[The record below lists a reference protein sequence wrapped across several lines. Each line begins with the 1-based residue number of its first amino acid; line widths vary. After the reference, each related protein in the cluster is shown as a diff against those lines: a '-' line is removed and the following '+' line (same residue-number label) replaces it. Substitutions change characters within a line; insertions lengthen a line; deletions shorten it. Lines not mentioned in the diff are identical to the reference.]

1 MREPVECQIE
11 KGPISGVV
19 IVKNAKVSKGL
30 SFKLPLASQKYLLL
44 LCINLVVL
52 ASSCSPT
59 RKLHEGEYLL
69 VKNKVVNDSKHVSK
83 GDLER
88 FIRQKP
94 NRKVGVLFR
103 FHLQV
108 YNLVDEEKLNAS
120 VERLEAK
127 NDVRNARRAA
137 KGKEPKDRRRSFWEW
152 LRDVGEEPVIFEQ
165 LMTEKSSEQLEI
177 FLKSKGHFNAVVRDT
192 VVLDSAKQKA
202 QVSYIVTAG
211 ASYKVRKLNYD
222 ITDKKL
228 ARLVKPEEDR
238 SRILKSGMVYDADK
252 FQKERERI
260 DRLLKSNGYYAFT
273 DDYVRFRADSAIGT
287 NEVDLTLYIEDPVR
301 KDTLLV
307 KDKSHQTYSIRNIY
321 VVTDFDPKT
330 PNISKDTLFYN
341 GIHFMSSGK
350 FTHRPEMLHDKI
362 FFSEGDLYRVRRSEL
377 TYQYLSGLRAFR
389 LINVSF
395 RDDVEIDGRH
405 VLDCII
411 HLSPNMRQSYSIE
424 AQGTNTEG
432 NLGVSASVI
441 YQNKNLFR
449 GAEIFEFKL
458 KGGIETQV
466 VSTNVAD
473 QPIWEG
479 LPFNTLEFSPEMSL
493 IIPKFIAPFRTD
505 RILRYGNPKSII
517 SLAYNF
523 QQRPDYTRSIFTARF
538 GYQWA
543 QNQSMQHR
551 LNPME
556 VNVVNIYNEDQKFL
570 ERIDGLRDE
579 LLRNS
584 YRPHLTTTTNYTFT
598 FSGQKLNKKED
609 FSYLRL
615 RLESSGNVLRGIMAA
630 AQADKDTTGSYR
642 IFDIPFAQYLKYEI
656 DFRRYVIPNNN
667 SQVVFRAY
675 HGLGYPL
682 LNLGALPFESSFFAG
697 GANGIR
703 AWPARSL
710 GPGSLPDSLNLGDQ
724 FADIKLEF
732 NIEYRFNIY
741 RWFKGAI
748 FADAG
753 NIWLVNP
760 DKDRPKSNF
769 DFSRFYKEIAL
780 GMGVG
785 LRLDFNF
792 FVIRLDVA
800 TPVHD
805 PSFEEGNRWAIER
818 FKTSDINFN
827 IGIGYPF

>member
-1 MREPVECQIE
+1 MVF
-11 KGPISGVV
+11 GS
-19 IVKNAKVSKGL
+19 A
-30 SFKLPLASQKYLLL
+30 
-44 LCINLVVL
+44 
-52 ASSCSPT
+52 CSPT
-59 RKLHEGEYLL
+59 RKLAEGEYLL
-69 VKNKVVNDSKHVSK
+69 VKNKVVNDSKQVTNSQ
-83 GDLER
+83 LEG

-94 NRKVGVLFR
+94 NRKILAIYR

-108 YNLVDEEKLNAS
+108 YNLVNEEKLNAS
-120 VERLEAK
+120 AARLEAK
-127 NDVRNARRAA
+127 NDVRNAKRAA

-152 LRDVGEEPVIFEQ
+152 LRDIGEEPVLYDQ
-165 LMTEKSSEQLEI
+165 LMAQKSTQQLKV
-177 FLKSKGHFNAVVRDT
+177 FLESKGHFNAEVRDT
-192 VVLDSAKQKA
+192 VIIDSVKQKA
-202 QVSYIVTAG
+202 RVQYLVTSGPA
-211 ASYKVRKLNYD
+211 YKVRKMNYD
-222 ITDKKL
+222 IQDSRL
-228 ARLVKPEEDR
+228 ARLVKPETGR
-238 SRILKSGMVYDADK
+238 SRLLRSGMFYDAEK
-252 FQKERERI
+252 FQKERDRI
-260 DRLLKSNGYYAFT
+260 DRLLKSNGYYAFA
-273 DDYVRFRADSAIGT
+273 DDYVRFKADTALGT
-287 NEVDLTLYIEDPVR
+287 HEMDMTLYIENPDR
-301 KDTLLV
+301 KDTLRV
-307 KDKSHQTYSIRNIY
+307 KDKGHQTYTIRNIY
-321 VVTDFDPKT
+321 VDTDFDPKQ
-330 PNISKDTLFYN
+330 PLSSRDTLFFN
-341 GIHFMSSGK
+341 GIYFITKDK
-350 FTHRPEMLHDKI
+350 FKHRPEMLHDKL
-362 FFSEGDLYRVRRSEL
+362 FFNEGDLYRVRRSEL

-395 RDDVEIDGRH
+395 QDFIEADGRH

-411 HLSPNMRQSYSIE
+411 HLSPTMRQSYAIE

-432 NLGVSASVI
+432 NLGVAATLT

-449 GAEIFEFKL
+449 GAEILEFKL
-458 KGGIETQV
+458 KGGIETQA

-473 QPIWEG
+473 QPIWDG

-493 IIPKFIAPFRTD
+493 IIPKFIAPFKTD
-505 RILRYGNPKSII
+505 RLLRYGNPKTII

-538 GYQWA
+538 GYQWS

-556 VNVVNIYNEDQKFL
+556 VNVVNIYNEDSKFL
-570 ERIDGLRDE
+570 ERIAGLRDE

-609 FSYLRL
+609 FSYLRV
-615 RLESSGNVLRGIMAA
+615 RLESSGNILRGIMAA

-642 IFDIPFAQYLKYEI
+642 IFDIPFSQYLKYEI
-656 DFRRYVIPNNN
+656 DFRRYVIPNNS
-667 SQVVFRAY
+667 SQIVFRVY

-703 AWPARSL
+703 AWPARTL
-710 GPGSLPDSLNLGDQ
+710 GPGSLPDSLNLSDQ

-732 NIEYRFNIY
+732 NVEYRFNIY

-753 NIWLVNP
+753 NIWLMKP
-760 DKDRPKSNF
+760 DQDRPKSNF
-769 DFSRFYKEIAL
+769 DFSRFYKEMAL
-780 GMGVG
+780 GIGVG

-800 TPVHD
+800 KPVHD
-805 PSFEEGNRWAIER
+805 PSHEEGKRWVIDD
-818 FKTSDINFN
+818 FKTSKINFN